1 MHIDERLN
9 WREGER
15 ERDKNRCISMKR
27 LNWRE
32 RERAEWVKSSI
43 LKYRA

>member
-32 RERAEWVKSSI
+32 RESRMAEEQYLEI
-43 LKYRA
+43 